1 MLKRI
6 LIGLAALII
15 VLLGAVLI
23 LPGLVPTDSYR
34 EKLEADLSR
43 AFARDVT
50 ISGDIDIST
59 FPILKIET
67 GSVSLANP
75 EGFPQGKFVDVETM
89 SAKVKLWPLLRKR
102 VEISGVTLKSP
113 SIRLERQA
121 NGRANWVGKEVEG
134 TNEKGPFK
142 RDGRLTEYD
151 PALALLRIEDGKLE
165 FIDATSGDNY
175 NVDNIN
181 LDLRAPGLDQRLRLN
196 GEFLFDG
203 LETTIDAAI
212 DSPSDFLNG
221 LETGFTGDVTTAE
234 GTINVSGQF
243 LQSEDIAVSAK
254 FDASSQKPAALAIR
268 LPLPDDLEIPDL
280 TSVSANGE
288 ITYNPSVTKLPSL
301 QFSAEGEGVEA
312 SFTGKVD
319 LSEGATSSG
328 TFSAK
333 LDDLTIIQPYLDEP
347 LEALNAL
354 SAVNSEGNVQWSGNQ
369 FTFTDLKSSVTGPDL
384 TASFNG
390 KAVFDETLSITGS
403 FDGET
408 ANLPALTRSAGLTQP
423 DAAALKRVS
432 AQGQLVFADGNAAIS
447 NLTAETSEGLLTG
460 QYNGELNYG
469 ETLDLNGQ
477 FSGEIRDLEALDATL
492 PRDIP
497 YSDVAKRITIS
508 SKIQSQSAGYE
519 LTGITA
525 QLQDGLLNGEFT
537 GNLTLGDAS
546 DISGALTVSA
556 ESLRAIATSQK
567 IALPSSTN
575 VGSIFENFS
584 LSGRVTG
591 TPERLIFNSGTIK
604 LDNLTGNGDF
614 VMEMKEPKPELTGTL
629 SLSPLDLRP
638 YMAAW
643 SAQNPTGAI
652 LPWSTDQITLSGLE
666 SLDAGVDITT
676 PSIVMDRL
684 ELGATEGMV
693 NLQNGTLTADLQKT
707 QLYGG
712 DAAGQFSIKST
723 NGIPFVK
730 IDATIQ
736 SVAAQKFFMASAGF
750 EKVTG
755 TSDFSMFFT
764 GQGQSQ
770 AEIMKSLSGDGV
782 FKVIKGQ
789 LLGLDAGTLLAGVD
803 QAITTRQLP
812 QGIGLGK
819 TTDFNDINSKFSLQN
834 GRATISGFQLQSG
847 DLLMDADGAIDI
859 GQQTIDIG
867 IRPKLTSGSDLAG
880 FGIPLRFT
888 GGFGQ
893 AKAKLDT
900 DLLGDI
906 ATARARKAAGDK
918 VKDRLGGPLG
928 NIFGGLIGGDTPVN
942 EPTTDPAPQEGN
954 VPIKSSEEDI
964 GTNNEAVDPESPETE
979 TPEEQ
984 IGNALKDLFG
994 SKKKKEKT
1002 E

>member
-6 LIGLAALII
+6 LIALAAFIILLI
-15 VLLGAVLI
+15 GAALV
-23 LPGLVPTDSYR
+23 LPGLVPTDTYR
-34 EKLEADLSR
+34 EKLEGDLSR

-59 FPILKIET
+59 FPVLKVET

-75 EGFPQGKFVDVETM
+75 EGFPQGQFVDVEAM
-89 SAKVKLWPLLRKR
+89 SAKVRLIPLLRKR

-121 NGRANWVGKEVEG
+121 DGRANWIGKEDETAV
-134 TNEKGPFK
+134 EKGPFK
-142 RDGRLTEYD
+142 RDGRFTEYD
-151 PALALLRIEDGKLE
+151 PALALLRIEAGTLQYV
-165 FIDATSGDNY
+165 DATTGENFNLDG
-175 NVDNIN
+175 IN

-196 GEFLFDG
+196 GEILFDG
-203 LETTIDAAI
+203 LETKIDAGI
-212 DSPSDFLNG
+212 DSPADFLNG
-221 LETGFTGDVTTAE
+221 LETGFSADISTPE
-234 GTINVSGQF
+234 GEIDVSGQL
-243 LQSEDIAVSAK
+243 LQSEDIAFSAK
-254 FDASSQKPAALAIR
+254 FNANSQKPTALAKR
-268 LPLPDDLEIPDL
+268 LPLPDDLEIPAL
-280 TSVSANGE
+280 NSVSANGE
-288 ITYNPSVTKLPSL
+288 ISHNPSATKLPSL
-301 QFSAEGEGVEA
+301 EILAKGEGIETSFAGEVDLAEGA
-312 SFTGKVD
+312 S
-319 LSEGATSSG
+319 SSG
-328 TFSAK
+328 AFSAK
-333 LDDLTIIQPYLDEP
+333 LDDLAIIQPYLDEP
-347 LEALNAL
+347 IEALDVL
-354 SAVNSEGNVQWSGNQ
+354 SAVNSQGNVQWSGNK
-369 FTFTDLKSSVTGPDL
+369 FTLTDLQSAVTGPDL

-390 KAVFDETLSITGS
+390 KAVFNETLSITGS

-408 ANLPALTRSAGLTQP
+408 ADLPALAQNAGLSQP

-432 AQGQLVFADGNAAIS
+432 AKGLLNFVDGKATVS

-460 QYNGELNYG
+460 QYKGDLTYG
-469 ETLDLNGQ
+469 ETLGLNGK
-477 FSGEIRDLEALDATL
+477 FSGEISDLGALDDVL

-497 YSDVAKRITIS
+497 YSDIAKRITIS
-508 SKIQSQSAGYE
+508 SEIQSQSTGYQLAG
-519 LTGITA
+519 LTA
-525 QLQDGLLNGEFT
+525 KLQEGLLNGDFT

-556 ESLRAIATSQK
+556 QSLRAIATSQK
-567 IALPSSTN
+567 IALPNSTD

-584 LSGRVTG
+584 LSGQVTG
-591 TPERLIFNSGTIK
+591 TPERLIFNSGSIK
-604 LDNLTGNGDF
+604 LDDLSGTGDF
-614 VMEMKEPKPELTGTL
+614 VMDMKEPKPELTGTL

-666 SLDAGVDITT
+666 SLDADVDITT

-684 ELGATEGMV
+684 ELGATEGV
-693 NLQNGTLTADLQKT
+693 VTLKNGTLTADLEKT

-712 DAAGQFSIKST
+712 DAEGQFSIKST
-723 NGIPFVK
+723 NGIPFVE

-755 TSDFSMFFT
+755 TSDFSMSFV
-764 GQGQSQ
+764 GQGKSQ

-789 LLGLDAGTLLAGVD
+789 LLGLDAGTLLSGVD

-812 QGIGLGK
+812 DGIGLGK
-819 TTDFNDINSKFSLQN
+819 TTDFNDIISKFSLTN
-834 GRATISGFQLQSG
+834 GRATITGFQLQSG
-847 DLLMDADGAIDI
+847 DLLMDAEGAIDI

-867 IRPKLTSGSDLAG
+867 IRPKLAGGSDLAG

-893 AKAKLDT
+893 TKAKLDT

-928 NIFGGLIGGDTPVN
+928 NILGGVIGGETP
-942 EPTTDPAPQEGN
+942 
-954 VPIKSSEEDI
+954 SEE
-964 GTNNEAVDPESPETE
+964 TSPESPPQDELSPINTSPEDTATNPEAAEADETNSE

-984 IGNALKDLFG
+984 IGNALKGLFG